1 MRPERRARV
10 TSSGSDAPRLA
21 RERGPAEPPA
31 LRSPPRAPRAAEAR
45 FSEDGISYQVR
56 EVGADELAELRSTS
70 GSPVAAPSEAQRSS
84 SEPSFEP
91 NSSGGW
97 EGPVE
102 EAFVNVGRDDGIRT
116 TDLHQALTSA
126 GVSHSDTA
134 YVRIRQR
141 HTFIGV
147 RQGLLDQV
155 IAGLTGQKLAQRSVE
170 AQPARPRQAPRR

>member
-1 MRPERRARV
+1 VNRA
-10 TSSGSDAPRLA
+10 S
-21 RERGPAEPPA
+21 
-31 LRSPPRAPRAAEAR
+31 AEA
-45 FSEDGISYQVR
+45 
-56 EVGADELAELRSTS
+56 
-70 GSPVAAPSEAQRSS
+70 
-84 SEPSFEP
+84 SFEP

-97 EGPVE
+97 EGPVD

-126 GVSHSDTA
+126 GVSHGDTA

-155 IAGLTGQKLAQRSVE
+155 VAGLTGQTLAQRSVE